1 MLSRQLVIS
10 RMIDHRFRIPA
21 IQCLLL
27 ASFSYKMCAGAD
39 SVSPPLSSA
48 LNISSVRNDHVNGIY
63 IRSENNG
70 GPRFSR
76 ISAPMY
82 TLFQNSKHQTWS
94 ITSSAVDAEKGQGEF
109 VSTLPSTTPTNLSWR
124 CVRSATLFNKNH
136 VTQTVCNG

>member
-1 MLSRQLVIS
+1 
-10 RMIDHRFRIPA
+10 MIDHGSKLPVILCF
-21 IQCLLL
+21 LL
-27 ASFSYKMCAGAD
+27 ASFSHKMCAGAD
-39 SVSPPLSSA
+39 SVSSPLGSA

-76 ISAPMY
+76 ISSAPMY

-136 VTQTVCNG
+136 VTQIVCNG